1 MTVAAPV
8 LLDASRLVWRRWM
21 GRAPTGIDR
30 VCLAYAEQ
38 FGHDARAVLQWRGR
52 VRVLPA
58 ALSRRLF
65 AMVLAGP
72 ADFRARFSALAPAI
86 ALAGSGG
93 SDLRGAL
100 YLNIGHTGLDQP
112 VLTRWIARLGLRAV
126 MLLHDLIPITHPE
139 FCRAG
144 EAARHRARVIHA
156 LTASAGIITNSVA
169 TREDL
174 ARFARAEGLPLPPVL
189 PAWICGA
196 QWPEHPVPPA
206 LGRPWFVSVGTIEG
220 RKNHVALLREWPA
233 LAERLGAAAPLLVLV
248 GRRGWEADLAHAMID
263 RAPGL
268 AGHVIEHGQADDA
281 ALAGLITG
289 ARALLMPSFAEGFG
303 LPVVEALTLGT
314 PVIAS
319 DLPVFREIAGD
330 IPTYLN
336 PTDGPAWQA
345 AIAAF
350 CDDAPE
356 RHRQLAAIPA
366 WRAPDW
372 DSHFAQ
378 VRAWLATL

>member
-1 MTVAAPV
+1 MTGPAPV

-30 VCLAYAEQ
+30 VCLAYAER
-38 FGHDARAVLQWRGR
+38 FGGDARAVLQWRGR

-58 ALSRRLF
+58 GLSRRLF
-65 AMVLAGP
+65 ALVLAGP
-72 ADFRARFSALAPAI
+72 ADFRARFAALTPAI
-86 ALAGSGG
+86 ALAGAGG
-93 SDLRGAL
+93 GDLRGAL

-112 VLTRWIARLGLRAV
+112 VLARWIARLGLRAV
-126 MLLHDLIPITHPE
+126 TLLHDLIPITHPE

-144 EAARHRARVIHA
+144 EAERHRARVIHA
-156 LTASAGIITNSVA
+156 LTMSAGIITNSAA

-174 ARFARAEGLPLPPVL
+174 ARFAVTEGLPLPPVL

-196 QWPEHPVPPA
+196 QWPAQPAVPD

-220 RKNHVALLREWPA
+220 RKNHALLLREWPA
-233 LAERLGAAAPLLVLV
+233 VAERLGAAAPLLVLV
-248 GRRGWEADLAHAMID
+248 GRRGWEADLAQAMID

-268 AGHVIEHGQADDA
+268 AGHVIEHGDADDA
-281 ALAGLITG
+281 ALAGLIAG

-303 LPVVEALTLGT
+303 LPVVEALALGT

-330 IPTYLN
+330 IPMYLD
-336 PTDGPAWQA
+336 PTDGPGWRA
-345 AIAAF
+345 AIAGF
-350 CDDAPE
+350 VGDAPE
-356 RHRQLAAIPA
+356 RQRQLAAIPG
-366 WRAPDW
+366 WRAPGW

-378 VRAWLATL
+378 VRGWLATL